1 MSTVSHEQ
9 MYELARKNAGKTSI
23 KELAKQVGTRGPL
36 FITYV
41 MAYAQQNKLPIPKFA
56 IDETLTT
63 IKHVS
68 RKSPKSDVRVSWMR
82 IKNAG
87 LENCL
92 EFDLISDA
100 TRGELKLVPSKWVT
114 SPVSEII
121 KETKLEIDRAV
132 SETPKKKIG
141 RPKGSKNKA
150 TLLREAALAH

>member
-1 MSTVSHEQ
+1 MGNVSHEQ
-9 MYELARKNAGKTSI
+9 MYELAKKDGGKTSI

-41 MAYAQQNKLPIPKFA
+41 MAYAQQHKLPIPKFA

-68 RKSPKSDVRVSWMR
+68 RKSPTSDVRISWLR

-92 EFDLISDA
+92 EFELISDA
-100 TRGELKLVPSKWVT
+100 NRGELKLVPSKWVV
-114 SPVSEII
+114 SPISEII

-141 RPKGSKNKA
+141 RPKGSKNKT
-150 TLLREAALAH
+150 TLMREAALAH